1 MRVIVPVFLAI
12 AVFVS
17 AVWIVISEY
26 ETRRLFVE
34 VLELEKERDALNE
47 EWGRIQLERSTW
59 ATNDRIEFLARTALE
74 MISPEQKMIVLLMK

>member
-1 MRVIVPVFLAI
+1 MRLIFPVLLAI

-17 AVWIVISEY
+17 AVWIVISEH

-34 VLELEKERDALNE
+34 MLELEKERDALNE

-59 ATNDRIEFLARTALE
+59 ATNDRIEFLARTALD
-74 MISPEQKMIVLLMK
+74 MNSPEQKMTVLLMK